1 MNERPTWLI
10 VGLGN
15 PGQRY
20 AATRHNIGFMVVD
33 HLARKLEPG
42 TLRNRFDSE
51 LIETRDEPGRIVLQK
66 PQTYMNLSGIAVAQ
80 AARWYRVPTERILII
95 YDDLDLPFGRI
106 RLRPGGSSA
115 GHKGLQSVI
124 EHLGTDRVPRLRVGI
139 GRPAHG
145 SSVSYVLSRFRP
157 EEERFLPEI
166 IALATDAALS
176 WYKDGIDAA
185 MNMYNRAGAQREDGR
200 EAQGRVDSQRFTSGT

>member
-1 MNERPTWLI
+1 VTERPTWLI

-33 HLARKLEPG
+33 HLARQLEPG
-42 TLRNRFDSE
+42 DRRNRFDSE
-51 LIETRDEPGRIVLQK
+51 LIETRDAAGRIVLQK
-66 PQTYMNLSGIAVAQ
+66 PQTFMNLSGTAVAQ

-139 GRPAHG
+139 GRPEHG
-145 SSVSYVLSRFRP
+145 STVSYVLSRFRP
-157 EEERFLPEI
+157 EEERVLPDV
-166 IALATDAALS
+166 IALAANAALS

-185 MNMYNRAGAQREDGR
+185 MNMYNRAGAQREVGR
-200 EAQGRVDSQRFTSGT
+200 EAQGRADSQRFTSGT

>member
-1 MNERPTWLI
+1 MRTSRQRGRRCWRGCWTMPRCGATWLRAAGSGRHSSAGNERRGRPRLSTGGCSLVNERPTWLI

-42 TLRNRFDSE
+42 TLRHRFDSE

-145 SSVSYVLSRFRP
+145 SCVSYVRSRC
-157 EEERFLPEI
+157 
-166 IALATDAALS
+166 
-176 WYKDGIDAA
+176 
-185 MNMYNRAGAQREDGR
+185 
-200 EAQGRVDSQRFTSGT
+200 